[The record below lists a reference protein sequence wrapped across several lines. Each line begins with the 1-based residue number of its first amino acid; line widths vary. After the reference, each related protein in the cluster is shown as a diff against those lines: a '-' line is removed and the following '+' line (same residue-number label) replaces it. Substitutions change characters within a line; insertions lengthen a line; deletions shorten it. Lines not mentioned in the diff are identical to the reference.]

1 MGTCEI
7 CEEEVAGDIIE
18 HRAEE
23 HDVYAIGVGASG
35 KIYYADLKTVDEIKN
50 PKEESGEPAPAFKSR
65 VVRSGH
71 KR

>member
-1 MGTCEI
+1 MSMGSCEI
-7 CEEEVAGDIIE
+7 CEEEVTGDIIE

-35 KIYYADLKTVDEIKN
+35 KIYYADLKTLEEITKKADEPEEEN
-50 PKEESGEPAPAFKSR
+50 PTSR
-65 VVRSGH
+65 VVRGR